1 MRRRPERLAEG
12 EQNREISPKYLT
24 YEHVFAILIPT
35 AAFSF
40 RRPWRRGK
48 TAPVQQSLQRGGG
61 HMPQDKWSAVTL
73 CPYYRKHTEVTISCE
88 GPANQSRLTLEFAS
102 RAQREHY
109 QEKTCA
115 CYLYRACPWP
125 WPRPAN
131 MMMAAIS
138 GNPTADPSP
147 AASCRRRPRRVR
159 CSGNRFKNNARFPHS

>member
-24 YEHVFAILIPT
+24 YEHMFAILIPT

-61 HMPQDKWSAVTL
+61 HMPQDKWSAVTH

-115 CYLYRACPWP
+115 CYLYRACPL
-125 WPRPAN
+125 AL
-131 MMMAAIS
+131 
-138 GNPTADPSP
+138 
-147 AASCRRRPRRVR
+147 AASRKYDDGGNLREPNGRPLRRRHHA
-159 CSGNRFKNNARFPHS
+159 GGATARQVQR